1 MSTQLPAGAYPAR
14 TKMSTLTY
22 DYNVLPGTIPLS
34 GSVSSLYDLSDWTL
48 VGMEIPG
55 TLASGTVQFWGAANV
70 SNGSTSGYRPVC
82 GTSGAPLTAIGTLGN
97 QVLLAPSL
105 NGVRY
110 LELVA
115 AGTQTAAQVINLL
128 VK

>member
-1 MSTQLPAGAYPAR
+1 MCTQLPAGADPAR

-34 GSVSSLYDLSDWTL
+34 GSVSSIYDLSDWTL

-55 TLASGTVQFWGAANV
+55 TLASGTLQFLGASFV
-70 SNGSTSGYRPVC
+70 SNGSVSGFRPVC
-82 GTSGAPLTAIGTLGN
+82 GTSGAVLTAIGTLGN
-97 QVLLAPSL
+97 QILLAPSL
-105 NGVRY
+105 NGVRF
-110 LELVA
+110 LELQA
-115 AGTQTAAQVINLL
+115 GGTQSVAQVINLL

>member
-1 MSTQLPAGAYPAR
+1 MSVQLPAGAYPPR

-22 DYNVLPGTIPLS
+22 DSYVIPGTIAIS
-34 GSVSSLYDLSDWTL
+34 GSVSNLYDLSDWTL
-48 VGMEIPG
+48 VAMEIPG
-55 TLASGTVQFWGAANV
+55 TLASGTLQFWAADNPV
-70 SNGSTSGYRPVC
+70 TPTFRPVC

-110 LELVA
+110 LQLVSG
-115 AGTQTAAQVINLL
+115 GTQSAAQPINLL